1 MKIGVHL
8 EVLLAIGYAVFL
20 ALIALGL
27 ELLARHTQKRAEQY
41 RIAGFKYHHHLDAWE
56 CPTGQ
61 PLHRQPERMA
71 TRIAR
76 YRAPA
81 HACNSCAFKTWCT
94 DSDDGREITRSSMLW
109 FETEIGRF
117 HRGISLALLLLAQF
131 ICVIELLRF
140 HSAIEWQL
148 LACVLAPLSL
158 YWIKLLLKF
167 RLSSPVRRDSV
178 EP

>member
-1 MKIGVHL
+1 MNTGVHP

-56 CPTGQ
+56 CPAGQ
-61 PLHRQPERMA
+61 HLHRQLEQMA
-71 TRIAR
+71 SRIAR

-81 HACNSCAFKTWCT
+81 HACNRCAFKANCT
-94 DSDDGREITRSSMLW
+94 DSDDGREITRTSALW

-117 HRGISLALLLLAQF
+117 HRGISLALLLLALF
-131 ICVIELLRF
+131 ICGIELLRY
-140 HSAIEWQL
+140 HSATEWQIL
-148 LACVLAPLSL
+148 LLVLAPLSF
-158 YWIKLLLKF
+158 YWIRMLLKF
-167 RLSSPVRRDSV
+167 RARPAVRPS
-178 EP
+178 